1 MKHRWLQT
9 SSSPSVVLL
18 PAVRTSCWN
27 LVEIQILMIAGQK
40 LEGDIFMQEPF
51 SNPWVIETGSH
62 LSQLCCL
69 GLVPQVVWDW
79 KKSVTLGSSFSC
91 LVEGLYSHTALH
103 IYSKKIRSYF
113 VFTLLKYC
121 LIYNILNHAVQQW
134 LGLLCIYVIYMYLCI
149 LFHIL
154 FRYNLSHDT
163 ESVSLC
169 FAVGPCLSILCE
181 IVCIYLTQ
189 TLRLFL
195 SHPTPLDRT

>member
-9 SSSPSVVLL
+9 SASPSVVLL

-51 SNPWVIETGSH
+51 SNPWVIETSSH

-91 LVEGLYSHTALH
+91 LVEGLYSHTASHAH
-103 IYSKKIRSYF
+103 ILQENMILFYF
-113 VFTLLKYC
+113 YFIEVLFDLQYIKSCCTTVIEFIMYIC
-121 LIYNILNHAVQQW
+121 Y
-134 LGLLCIYVIYMYLCI
+134 IYVYMHSFSYS
-149 LFHIL
+149 F
-154 FRYNLSHDT
+154 
-163 ESVSLC
+163 
-169 FAVGPCLSILCE
+169 
-181 IVCIYLTQ
+181 
-189 TLRLFL
+189 
-195 SHPTPLDRT
+195 PL